1 MTPVEM
7 TVFLVE
13 MVMCLEKRGG
23 DLEDVMNVGEEQNV
37 AEIVATVA
45 EPGVELER
53 RVAELESQIRELM
66 AQASA
71 AHESAGRKTAKTF
84 AASAAKGETI
94 AAGALDAAFASL
106 SVEQRIAVKME
117 MLRSGLIG

>member
-1 MTPVEM
+1 VEI
-7 TVFLVE
+7 
-13 MVMCLEKRGG
+13 
-23 DLEDVMNVGEEQNV
+23 LEDVMNVGEEQSV
-37 AEIVATVA
+37 TEIVATVA
-45 EPGVELER
+45 EPAVELER
-53 RVAELESQIRELM
+53 RVAELESQIHELM

-71 AHESAGRKTAKTF
+71 AYESAGRKTAKTF

-117 MLRSGLIG
+117 LMRSGLIG